1 MKKFNSLNDLARIC
15 RGDVLKM
22 TSLANSGHPGGPLSS
37 MEMFVSV
44 LNHANID
51 PKNPWNGNRD
61 RTVISHGHTSA
72 GIYAVLGR
80 MGFFD
85 IDEAIAGFRISG
97 SIFEGHVTRGIPG
110 VEWTTGNLGQGLSA
124 GVGFALAAKMT
135 GKSYHTYVL
144 MGDAEQAKGQVA
156 EARRTARKY
165 SLSNL
170 TVLIDYN
177 NAQIS
182 GRASDVMPVNIKDE
196 YLADGWNVYEIDG
209 HDIEQIMNALDAARE
224 DKMTP
229 TMILCN
235 TQMGHGISFMVN
247 EVSFHGSPLNSEQ
260 LAKALEE
267 LNLDNDFEKYV
278 EMRKSFVGKKHEKI
292 SIEYEPDIKTGNAII
307 YNADKSVDNRGAL
320 GAAIKD
326 LGIVNAESSTPIV
339 VVDCDL
345 KSSVKTDGFANA
357 CPERFVQLGV
367 AEHNAAAMSGAMS
380 VCDTVTF
387 FGDFGMFGID
397 ETYNQQRLN
406 DINHTNLKLVT
417 THVGTDTGEDGKT
430 HHCIDY
436 VGAMANFYNF
446 KTVVPADPNQ
456 TDKATRYCASVFGN
470 YLIAM
475 GRSKMKPIL
484 KEDGSVFFDENYNFE
499 YGKID
504 ELRSCENCTA
514 VVLAMGATVEQAV
527 AAVDKLISDGVKVG
541 LLNVSCPLELK
552 NNTEFISEK
561 LYGKKIIT
569 VEDHNVNTGLGA
581 ILSSVILENG
591 IQISGIKKLG
601 IKEYAVSS
609 DKKSLFSLYEI
620 DTESIL
626 NAVEG

>member
-1 MKKFNSLNDLARIC
+1 MKRINSLNDMARIC

-37 MEMFVSV
+37 MEMFVAV
-44 LNHANID
+44 LNYANLD
-51 PKNPWNGNRD
+51 PKNPWDENRD

-72 GIYAVLGR
+72 GVYSVLGR

-85 IDEAIAGFRISG
+85 IDEAISGFRISG

-110 VEWTTGNLGQGLSA
+110 VEWTTGNLGQGLST
-124 GVGFALAAKMT
+124 GVGFALAAKLM

-209 HDIEQIMNALDAARE
+209 HDIEQINNALDMAKE
-224 DKMTP
+224 DKLTP

-235 TQMGHGISFMVN
+235 TQMGHGVSFMVN
-247 EVSFHGSPLNSEQ
+247 EVSFHGSPLKPEQ
-260 LAKALEE
+260 LEKALKE
-267 LNLDNDFEKYV
+267 LKLENDMEKYA
-278 EMRKSFVGKKHEKI
+278 EMRKKYAGKKHEKI
-292 SIEYEPDIKTGNAII
+292 YLEFKPEIDTGKPII
-307 YNADKSVDNRGAL
+307 YDVDKKVDNRSAL
-320 GAAIKD
+320 GNAIKD
-326 LGIVNAESSTPIV
+326 LGITNPDSSTPVI

-357 CPERFVQLGV
+357 CPENFVQLGV

-380 VCDTVTF
+380 VCNTVTF

-446 KTVVPADPNQ
+446 KTIVPADPNQ
-456 TDKATRYCASVFGN
+456 TDKATRFSASVFGN

-475 GRSKMKPIL
+475 GRSKLSPLTKT
-484 KEDGSVFFDENYNFE
+484 DGTVFFDENYEFI

-504 ELRSCENCTA
+504 ELRNCDEADT
-514 VVLAMGATVEQAV
+514 VIVSMGATTEQALK
-527 AAVDKLISDGVKVG
+527 ATDEALKTNRKVG

-552 NNTEFISEK
+552 NNSEFLELK
-561 LYGKKIIT
+561 LKDKKVIT

-581 ILSSVILENG
+581 QLSSAILENG
-591 IQISGIKKLG
+591 IPIKKIIKLG
-601 IKEYAVSS
+601 IAEYAVSS
-609 DKKSLFSLYEI
+609 DKNSLFSLYGI
-620 DTESIL
+620 DSANIL
-626 NAVEG
+626 KNID